1 MKIYIY
7 IDWKLNIIS
16 IYQSNT
22 IFKQEHPV
30 PIRSCSFS
38 SIVATVVIHCTP
50 PKTRSQKN
58 TTSDFRKRTPQ
69 PRSSRVATAC
79 CSCLAVQPTLA
90 VHSLSPWTA
99 RHNPQNINSK
109 NKIQQMDP
117 VPQSNEINHIEIQ
130 GPSSFIL
137 SILLIE
143 SFDANIHISSI
154 DKMIESYIYLDRKL
168 NIYI

>member
-50 PKTRSQKN
+50 SKTQSQKN

-69 PRSSRVATAC
+69 PLSSRVATAC
-79 CSCLAVQPTLA
+79 CSCFSVQGTPLA
-90 VHSLSPWTA
+90 VHSLSPWSNNAMQHTCYA
-99 RHNPQNINSK
+99 PNPQNALRNLSCWFVRWTWFKSIWNVHAP
-109 NKIQQMDP
+109 D
-117 VPQSNEINHIEIQ
+117 
-130 GPSSFIL
+130 SSAYRPADH
-137 SILLIE
+137 SRLI
-143 SFDANIHISSI
+143 
-154 DKMIESYIYLDRKL
+154 R
-168 NIYI
+168 

>member
-30 PIRSCSFS
+30 PSRSCSFS

-50 PKTRSQKN
+50 PKTRSEKN

-69 PRSSRVATAC
+69 PLSSCVATAC
-79 CSCLAVQPTLA
+79 CSCFAVQGTPLA

-99 RHNPQNINSK
+99 TQCNMHVAHHNQQNINSK
-109 NKIQQMDP
+109 NKIKQMDP
-117 VPQSNEINHIEIQ
+117 ASQSNEINHIEIQ

-154 DKMIESYIYLDRKL
+154 DKMIES
-168 NIYI
+168 